1 MGCLKW
7 FVITELNSVLHAVT
21 RAYCE
26 QLCCYSHCGLFEEGM
41 HMHTRA
47 NTPTAQRAHTP
58 THTGHAGKLMQG

>member
-1 MGCLKW
+1 M
-7 FVITELNSVLHAVT
+7 LHAVT

-47 NTPTAQRAHTP
+47 NTPTAQRAHTR